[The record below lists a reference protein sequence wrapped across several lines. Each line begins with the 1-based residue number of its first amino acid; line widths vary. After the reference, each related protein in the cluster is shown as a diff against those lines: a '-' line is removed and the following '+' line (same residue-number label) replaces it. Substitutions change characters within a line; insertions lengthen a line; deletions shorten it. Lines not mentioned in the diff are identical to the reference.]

1 MTQPTTQSD
10 VPFPAPSDAQQ
21 KVLQRIALQRD
32 RLRARRAA
40 HRQALAVR
48 SGQQPTVEP
57 DAPLVAR
64 LLAFARLH
72 PAVVAVAAVAA
83 LAVGPSRIIRWSTVL
98 MPLISRMR

>member
-1 MTQPTTQSD
+1 MTQPAQPEATVLTS
-10 VPFPAPSDAQQ
+10 SDAQK
-21 KVLQRIALQRD
+21 KVVERIAVQRA

-48 SGQQPTVEP
+48 HGQPPAIEP

-72 PAVVAVAAVAA
+72 PAVVPVAAVAA

>member
-1 MTQPTTQSD
+1 MNQSTQTD
-10 VPFPAPSDAQQ
+10 VLMAAPSDAQQ
-21 KVLQRIALQRD
+21 EVLQRIALQRD

-48 SGQQPTVEP
+48 SSQQPTIEP

-83 LAVGPSRIIRWSTVL
+83 LAVGPSRIMRWSAVV